1 MAGGHAGRTA
11 VEILRRGLAASW
23 ALVVRPRV
31 PVDARKDIDLIG
43 LAINVARAL
52 GADSALDDLHQPLR
66 LPRR

>member
-1 MAGGHAGRTA
+1 M
-11 VEILRRGLAASW
+11 EILRRGLAASW

-31 PVDARKDIDLIG
+31 PVGAPKDIDRIG
-43 LAINVARAL
+43 LAINVPQAL